1 MTRDFEII
9 GAGAIGALLQRKAKH
24 APEPGTLCPNCGA
37 ELRGFYCHVCG
48 QSNDDQ
54 HRSIWHLAWEGVEG
68 LTHLDG
74 RLGQTLPA
82 LFLNPGKLAR
92 DHLEGRRQRHVPP
105 FRLFLITLLIF
116 MLVLESLFHSATTE
130 KRTVVHGQTVTIL
143 DGKKHTANVVF
154 VSPDQIKNIVAKAQ
168 AANAG
173 AQPATHV
180 DVGVPPPGKITS
192 IKVDNSETTDVT
204 TALGAMDADKDVDK
218 SPQGRWLHEHLK
230 RAFANREY
238 YTMVLFTWAHR
249 LAILLLPIL
258 AGLLALVYVRRRQFY
273 IYDHLIV
280 AMQFLSFEFL
290 IFAAAWIIPDPARG
304 WALWI
309 ATLWTPVNLY
319 MTLRGAYGSRRITA
333 GIKTIFL
340 WFSTMVLFG
349 LLMMGLMTLAL
360 AEM

>member
-1 MTRDFEII
+1 MAREFEII
-9 GAGAIGALLQRKAKH
+9 GLGAVGALLHGKPHH
-24 APEPGTLCPNCGA
+24 APEPGTLCSNCGT
-37 ELRGFYCHVCG
+37 ELKGYYCHVCG
-48 QSNDDQ
+48 QSDQ
-54 HRSIWHLAWEGVEG
+54 DTHRSIWHLMWEGIEG

-116 MLVLESLFHSATTE
+116 MFVLESLFHGATSE
-130 KRTVVHGQTVTIL
+130 KRTVLHGQTVTMVN
-143 DGKKHTANVVF
+143 GKHETTNVVF
-154 VSPDQIKNIVAKAQ
+154 AAPGQLKDVLAKAKAQ
-168 AANAG
+168 KPGVHFNVTPGLPAKAASVSVN
-173 AQPATHV
+173 
-180 DVGVPPPGKITS
+180 
-192 IKVDNSETTDVT
+192 NRETDVT
-204 TALGAMDADKDVDK
+204 TAASAMDDDDDK
-218 SPQGRWLHEHLK
+218 SPGGRWLRDHLK
-230 RAFANREY
+230 RAIGNKDY

-258 AGLLALVYVRRRQFY
+258 AGLLALVYVRRRKTFF

-290 IFAAAWIIPDPARG
+290 IFAIAWIIPDPVRG
-304 WALWI
+304 WALTI

-319 MTLRGAYGSRRITA
+319 MTLRGAYGSKKVTA

-340 WFSTMVLFG
+340 WFSTMFLFC
-349 LLMMGLMTLAL
+349 LLMIGLMTLAL

>member
-1 MTRDFEII
+1 MAREFEII
-9 GAGAIGALLQRKAKH
+9 GAGAIGALLHGKAH
-24 APEPGTLCPNCGA
+24 SAPEPGTLCPNCGA
-37 ELRGFYCHVCG
+37 ELQGYYCHVCG
-48 QSNDDQ
+48 QSSQDT
-54 HRSIWHLAWEGVEG
+54 HRSIWHLIWEGIEG

-116 MLVLESLFHSATTE
+116 MFVLESLFHGATTE
-130 KRTVVHGQTVTIL
+130 KRTVVRGQTVSVVG
-143 DGKKHTANVVF
+143 GKNQTTNVVF
-154 VSPDQIKNIVAKAQ
+154 VAPSQVKALAAQAKAQ
-168 AANAG
+168 KPAPTAG
-173 AQPATHV
+173 VHFDFGGPAQ
-180 DVGVPPPGKITS
+180 GKLASVSVNNT
-192 IKVDNSETTDVT
+192 VTDVS
-204 TALGAMDADKDVDK
+204 TAAEALNNDKDDEK
-218 SPQGRWLHEHLK
+218 SPESRWLKEHLK
-230 RAFANREY
+230 RAFANKEY
-238 YTMVLFTWAHR
+238 FAMVLFTWAHR

-258 AGLLALVYVRRRQFY
+258 AGLLSLVYVRRRQFY

-290 IFAAAWIIPDPARG
+290 IFAIAWIIPDPVRG

-309 ATLWTPVNLY
+309 ALLWTPVNLY
-319 MTLRGAYGSRRITA
+319 MILRGAYGSRRITA
-333 GIKTIFL
+333 GIKTVFL
-340 WFSTMVLFG
+340 WFSTMFLFG